1 MPIKGIRSCGIE
13 APSNLAPHLLPVRK
27 EVLPVR
33 KAVLPV
39 RKAVLPVHKEELP
52 VRKELLPVRK
62 EVLPVRKEVLPV
74 RKGVLPLDN
83 CTCLPFGAG
92 FRAMPGVA
100 TSAMAENHTNTDS
113 IGLQLQVA
121 CWYEQEELPEA

>member
-1 MPIKGIRSCGIE
+1 MSLKTCPYLTLTTIVATGHYNTNFSMFWRSSLPIRGIRSCGTE
-13 APSNLAPHLLPVRK
+13 ALSNLAPHLLPVRK
-27 EVLPVR
+27 ECCPCAKKRCRLN
-33 KAVLPV
+33 
-39 RKAVLPVHKEELP
+39 
-52 VRKELLPVRK
+52 
-62 EVLPVRKEVLPV
+62 
-74 RKGVLPLDN
+74 N

-92 FRAMPGVA
+92 FGAMPGVA